1 MAKTKSK
8 TNKKN
13 KKKELDPSK
22 SRKGK
27 TVKATNSKPT
37 KSTKDKKE
45 KKEKIP
51 KAKKYIPSKDI
62 SNLSMSLFGAP
73 YQFPKIVDPRVKGIS
88 SKIGKNYL
96 DKIMYEAP
104 VCTIIPGIPS
114 YLPGKGKTAKFST
127 ALAYIEAASDNF
139 NPLKSLLTDAKKN
152 KEDFRL
158 FDFKSDYTNYM
169 NYVNVLCRA
178 GATFLDIRTLSN
190 KTSFGGEK
198 TFQSYDWK
206 AYRWNERARTKM
218 YNRIIQGVAG
228 KQPKGHQYSTQYTKF
243 DDQKLALK
251 DTMKNY
257 NYVQFFI
264 DPNVSSEDNNTNN
277 TETPGLLSMIDTG
290 SSALKDISF
299 LSQAS
304 GLDLSSLAQGTA
316 TRISG
321 IGDKISS
328 DSALGAGL
336 KRIINIGKETLVGHN
351 IIFPEIYKSSSY
363 SKEGISITVHLKTPY
378 ATKLGY
384 YLDIYVPMMHLL
396 ALALPMQETSN
407 SYASPFLVKGYIEG
421 VASVNLG
428 IVSSISI
435 SRVPKSR
442 SIAGLPSEVDVTL
455 RISDLYA
462 NLMLSPATSP
472 FEFINN
478 ASLIE
483 YIATNCGLDLTSPTF
498 ESKWKNAVNTS
509 INAFKDIKTNIP
521 SLLDEKVNELINSVT
536 SLIGF

>member
-1 MAKTKSK
+1 MPKKKKNINKKSK
-8 TNKKN
+8 KKKVLNPNKGNSKNSKSTNK
-13 KKKELDPSK
+13 S
-22 SRKGK
+22 SGKGK
-27 TVKATNSKPT
+27 SNKGS
-37 KSTKDKKE
+37 
-45 KKEKIP
+45 KEKIP
-51 KAKKYIPSKDI
+51 KAKKYVPSKDV
-62 SNLSMSLFGAP
+62 SNLTMSLFGAP

-104 VCTIIPGIPS
+104 ICTIIPGIPS

-139 NPLKSLLTDAKKN
+139 GPLKALLGDAKKN

-178 GATFLDIRTLSN
+178 GATFLDIKTISN

-206 AYRWNERARTKM
+206 AYRWNERARIKM
-218 YNRIIQGVAG
+218 YNRIAQGVAG

-243 DDQKLALK
+243 NDKKLALK

-264 DPNVSSEDNNTNN
+264 DPNISSEDGNTNN
-277 TETPGLLSMIDTG
+277 TELPGLLSMLDTG

-299 LSQAS
+299 LSQTS
-304 GLDLSSLAQGTA
+304 GLDLSSLAQGSA
-316 TRISG
+316 TRIG
-321 IGDKISS
+321 ELGDKING

-336 KRIINIGKETLVGHN
+336 KRIINMGKETLVGHN
-351 IIFPEIYKSSSY
+351 IIFPEIYKSSNY
-363 SKEGISITVHLKTPY
+363 SKEGINITVHLKTPY

-407 SYASPFLVKGYIEG
+407 SYSSPFLVKGYIEG
-421 VASVNLG
+421 VTTVNLG
-428 IVSSISI
+428 IVNQISI
-435 SRVPKSR
+435 SRVAKSR
-442 SIAGLPSEVDVTL
+442 SISGLPSEVDVTL
-455 RISDLYA
+455 KITDLYA
-462 NLMLSPATSP
+462 NLMMSPATSP

-498 ESKWKNAVNTS
+498 ESKWKNAVNTTV
-509 INAFKDIKTNIP
+509 NAFKDIKTNIP
-521 SLLDEKVNELINSVT
+521 SLVDEKVNELINSVT